1 MKEQLAPLLTNL
13 VKQEVV
19 PLLITRVSI
28 LKQVVGAPAGL
39 FLIIKGLY
47 FLWPIIKTVTDRCC
61 GIIRTNLP
69 LISVN
74 VFNIR

>member
-1 MKEQLAPLLTNL
+1 MKQLAPLLTNL
-13 VKQEVV
+13 GKQEVV
-19 PLLITRVSI
+19 PLLIAKVSI
-28 LKQVVGAPAGL
+28 LEQVAGAPAGL

-61 GIIRTNLP
+61 GIISPNLP